1 MRIFLGTLCL
11 TLLLP
16 LAAGADPSTSPG
28 YTAKDQAQF
37 AKLAAGDGTW
47 TCVDTPPSKK
57 ADVMTAKQ
65 EGNWYVTR
73 ETGDNPNTTYVRWNH
88 SMQAYVA
95 NEVDDLGSTSIA
107 TSKSADPFNGNWS
120 QVYPAGQSQYPF
132 TISLSKGTMK
142 TAGSYKD
149 NKTGKIVKFASVCTK
164 N

>member
-11 TLLLP
+11 ALLVP

-47 TCVDTPPSKK
+47 TCIDAPPSKK
-57 ADVMTAKQ
+57 PDVMTSKQ
-65 EGNWYVTR
+65 VGNWYVTH

-88 SMQAYVA
+88 SLQSYVA
-95 NEVDDLGSTSIA
+95 NEIDDLGSSSIA
-107 TSKSADPFNGNWS
+107 TSKSSDPFNGTWY
-120 QVYPAGQSQYPF
+120 QAYPTGQSQYPF
-132 TISLSKGTMK
+132 SITLSGNTMK

-149 NKTGKIVKFASVCTK
+149 SKTGKIVKFASVCTK
-164 N
+164 S